1 MIDEKIILT
10 KLIENFLLNL
20 NKFLFFKKKNKTK
33 ELNHEEI
40 VVAMGIIIK
49 PILLK

>member
-1 MIDEKIILT
+1 MIVEKKILL

-20 NKFLFFKKKNKTK
+20 NKFLFLKKKNKTT
-33 ELNHEEI
+33 ELNHDEI
-40 VVAMGIIIK
+40 VVAIGIIIK